1 MRQMMHRYILDRN
14 GLADGLSFM
23 IADALDGLIPAADW
37 QPLIQES
44 FGGGDKLY
52 EDNLGSAEQ
61 LAAADLSAVPERDP
75 SCQDVLT
82 PFLHFKGYKI
92 IQTHRLAHILWR

>member
-1 MRQMMHRYILDRN
+1 MRRTLYRYILERTS
-14 GLADGLSFM
+14 LADGLSFM
-23 IADALDGLIPAADW
+23 IADALDGLIPADDW
-37 QPLIQES
+37 QPIIYES
-44 FGGGDKLY
+44 YAGGEKLY

-82 PFLHFKGYKI
+82 PFLHFKGFKI
-92 IQTHRLAHILWR
+92 I